1 MKKLFNILLVDDD
14 DIFIFLTRKMLQLT
28 GRVDSVTVFRSGK
41 EALEYLSEN
50 CEGPGTPDVIF
61 LDLNMPEMTGWEF
74 LDEYQRYLQRC
85 QHPPKLYI
93 VSSSTAESDEAR
105 AMKTAGVSGYIPK
118 PLHTEGVRSMLQMAS
133 LEPGR

>member
-1 MKKLFNILLVDDD
+1 MVQPKICLLVDDD
-14 DIFIFLTRKMLQLT
+14 PDDQEVFLTALND
-28 GRVDSVTVFRSGK
+28 VSASVLCLVAADGDR
-41 EALEYLSEN
+41 ALELLYNED
-50 CEGPGTPDVIF
+50 TIPDYIF

-118 PLHTEGVRSMLQMAS
+118 PLHTEGVRSMLQIAS